1 MPACLPQFAVPG
13 SWDYTRCM
21 TKTWLLGLLL
31 LASALATPARAAGA
45 VWLVDLE
52 GAIGPATAQHL
63 QSSLD
68 RAEAA
73 GVQLVILR
81 LDTPGGLDTAMR
93 DMIRRILAADVPV
106 ATWVG
111 PSGARAASAGTYLL
125 YASHIAAM
133 APGTNL
139 GAATPVQ
146 IGGMPSMPGGKEEE
160 SSGGGAM
167 ERKVVNDAVAYL
179 RGLAEMR
186 GRNADW
192 AELAVREGASLPASE
207 ALEKGVID
215 LMANNPRAL
224 LAQLQGREVTVG
236 ERQLTLDVEGAPLET
251 RAMDWRSEFLA
262 IITNPNVAYILLMVG
277 IYGLILEFY
286 NPGMGLPG
294 ITGAVCLLLALYA
307 FQMLPVSYA
316 GLGLL
321 ALGVALMVAEAF
333 APSFGV
339 LGLGGIV
346 AFVFGSV
353 MLMDS
358 ELPGYRIAW
367 PMILAVALFSAGLL
381 VFALGMVLR
390 ARKAAVVSGVDHL
403 LGQLTTVGRVDNGRS
418 WVWLDGELWQARCER
433 PLAQGDRV
441 KVEAIDGL
449 VAVVSPADKQG
460 VN

>member
-1 MPACLPQFAVPG
+1 MVKA
-13 SWDYTRCM
+13 
-21 TKTWLLGLLL
+21 WLLGLLL
-31 LASALATPARAAGA
+31 LASALSSAARADGL
-45 VWLVDLE
+45 VWQVELE
-52 GAIGPATAQHL
+52 GAVGPAMAHHL
-63 QSSLD
+63 ESTLD
-68 RAEAA
+68 DAEAA
-73 GVQLVILR
+73 GVELVVLR

-146 IGGMPSMPGGKEEE
+146 IGGMPSLPGGDE
-160 SSGGGAM
+160 SEPETGGAM
-167 ERKVVNDAVAYL
+167 ERKVINDAVAYI
-179 RGLAEMR
+179 RGLAELR

-192 AELAVREGASLPASE
+192 AEQAVREGVSLPASE
-207 ALEKGVID
+207 ALEEGVID
-215 LMANNPRAL
+215 LVADSPRAL

-236 ERQLTLDVEGAPLET
+236 ERRVTLDLEGTSLET

-316 GLGLL
+316 GMGLL

-358 ELPGYRIAW
+358 DLPGYRIAW
-367 PMILAVALFSAGLL
+367 PMILAVALFSASLL

-390 ARKAAVVSGVDHL
+390 ARRAAVVSGVEHL
-403 LGQLTTVGRVDNGRS
+403 AGQLATVGRVDGEHT
-418 WVWLDGELWQARCER
+418 WVWLDGELWQARSEQ
-433 PLAQGDRV
+433 PLAMGDRV
-441 KVEAIDGL
+441 RVQAIDGL
-449 VAVVSPADKQG
+449 TAVVSLEREQG
-460 VN
+460 DT